1 MSRLPLVGPCSV
13 CGAAN
18 PKHRRCQKC
27 GRPYC
32 SKECQKADW
41 KEHKKYCEPTYRGAN
56 FVTEDAVA
64 AERRKATRNLEMFEA
79 QMMLYVG
86 GGAAAPIFRVGTH
99 PDLPRAMSCDWLASM
114 EAWEHAATAELM
126 EGVAS
131 FKIRFTVTRVGG
143 VVTEAVLNGK
153 STRLS
158 LYLSDKKRMNEW
170 TIIMEPLAK

>member
-1 MSRLPLVGPCSV
+1 MSRVPLVGPGST
-13 CGAAN
+13 
-18 PKHRRCQKC
+18 
-27 GRPYC
+27 PYC

-41 KEHKKYCEPTYRGAN
+41 KEHKNYCEPTYRGAN
-56 FVTEDAVA
+56 VVTEDAIA

-86 GGAAAPIFRVGTH
+86 GDAAAPIFRVGTH

-131 FKIRFTVTRVGG
+131 FKIRFTVTRVGS

-153 STRLS
+153 STRLF
-158 LYLSDKKRMNEW
+158 LHLPDKNKVNEW
-170 TIIMEPLAK
+170 TIIMEPLA